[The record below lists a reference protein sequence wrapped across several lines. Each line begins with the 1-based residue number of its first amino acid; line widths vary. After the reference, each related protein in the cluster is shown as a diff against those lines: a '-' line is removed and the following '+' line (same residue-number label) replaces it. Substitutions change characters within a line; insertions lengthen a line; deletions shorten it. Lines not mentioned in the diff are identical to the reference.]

1 MLIREIYIY
10 IFSKKL
16 IILSLDKCERFNRM
30 QVFQM
35 STEEKQMMAYFP
47 DAE

>member
-1 MLIREIYIY
+1 MWKI
-10 IFSKKL
+10 
-16 IILSLDKCERFNRM
+16 NRM

-47 DAE
+47 DAEWSFGLK